1 MKIHGGIEVRPG
13 EIWSVGCEDAK
24 ARAKW
29 CLRVALDE
37 ELDGK
42 AAILSFAQHAGR
54 AERTGW
60 PQARYYGEEGE
71 TVGEMLSYN
80 AVYDINPFAVGAKRP
95 EPKRAFASRLERIV
109 RLLELRPH
117 LDKPVIA
124 LSNGETRRALL
135 ARALATGPSLL
146 VLDDPAAGMDPKR
159 REKLKDIVKALANRG
174 IAVLMACRHDDE
186 LPDSVAG
193 RIEPAG
199 GVWTA
204 RRGWKPTGA
213 VSKKAVAKNSGKS
226 AKPTDPE
233 PARSGSAAKPVVEIR
248 DLTLEYDGR
257 MLFDHFS
264 WTVRKGERWILR
276 GPNGSGKTTLFA
288 LVTGDSPYAYAA
300 DGTVLGVRRE
310 VGVPLDRIRRRI
322 GVASPEM
329 QAYLG
334 LSPERQLADAMKG
347 RPALLLLDEP
357 FMNMDEPQ
365 VAKARARIASYLNA
379 HSDVTAI
386 MICHREDEAPNGFDR
401 VMELQG

>member
-37 ELDGK
+37 ELEGK

-135 ARALATGPSLL
+135 ARSLATGPSLL
-146 VLDDPAAGMDPKR
+146 VMDDPAAGMDPKR
-159 REKLKDIVKALANRG
+159 REKLKDIVKALAKRG

-186 LPDSVAG
+186 LPDALAG
-193 RIEPAG
+193 RICFADGEWRAE
-199 GVWTA
+199 
-204 RRGWKPTGA
+204 RGWRP
-213 VSKKAVAKNSGKS
+213 SGVTSPGKRRNPS
-226 AKPTDPE
+226 AKAE
-233 PARSGSAAKPVVEIR
+233 PVSNERPVVEIR
-248 DLTLEYDGR
+248 DLSLEYDGR
-257 MLFDHFS
+257 KLFDHFS
-264 WTVRKGERWILR
+264 WTVRKGERWVLR
-276 GPNGSGKTTLFA
+276 GENGSGKTTLFA
-288 LVTGDSPYAYAA
+288 LITGDSPYAYAA
-300 DGTVLGVRRE
+300 DVRVFGVPRE
-310 VGVPLDRIRRRI
+310 VGVPLDGIRRRI
-322 GVASPEM
+322 GMASPEM

-334 LSPERQLADAMKG
+334 LSPERLVASALKG

-365 VAKARARIASYLNA
+365 MKRARAKIGAYLRA
-379 HSDVTAI
+379 HRDVTAI
-386 MICHREDEAPNGFDR
+386 MVCHREDEAPEEFDR
-401 VMELQG
+401 TMELGN